1 MVRGSDSIF
10 GSVMSAKG
18 PAKGTATIQRLL
30 EERRKYESW
39 MARLRSAAD
48 ATPAPVRERVEADYE
63 ARLQAVNE
71 ELKVHAEAARQLIAQ
86 RQEMVAELRSREQ
99 AAAERLAEGELRH
112 TVGEYDDEQ
121 WAQFRKD
128 ALAELVA
135 VREELHEVE
144 ADLHQLE
151 EVNAMVLAPPVS
163 ATTPAKVAPAPP
175 TPAPS
180 PNRGS
185 EKAAARVGPPPR
197 PKPEPARDKKP
208 VAVDELAF
216 IKSVTDDQTPPRRVS
231 GAQFQPAET
240 SAAPAR
246 GGAEEPLLEART
258 EQSAPRTLKCP
269 ECGTMNMPTEWYCE
283 QCGAELAA
291 L

>member
-1 MVRGSDSIF
+1 
-10 GSVMSAKG
+10 MSAKG

-39 MARLRSAAD
+39 IARLHSAAD
-48 ATPAPVRERVEADYE
+48 ATPAAVRERVEADYT

-86 RQEMVAELRSREQ
+86 RQETVTELRSREQ
-99 AAAERLAEGELRH
+99 AAAERLSEGELRH

-144 ADLHQLE
+144 GSLHELE
-151 EVNAMVLAPPVS
+151 DVNAMVLAAPTQPPS
-163 ATTPAKVAPAPP
+163 PAPAQSPAPAPP
-175 TPAPS
+175 APAAPDRA
-180 PNRGS
+180 P
-185 EKAAARVGPPPR
+185 ARVGSPPR
-197 PKPEPARDKKP
+197 PRPEPAREKQP
-208 VAVDELAF
+208 AAVDELAF
-216 IKSVTDDQTPPRRVS
+216 IKSVTDDRSPGPRRIS
-231 GAQFQPAET
+231 GAQFQPSEP
-240 SAAPAR
+240 AAPPAR
-246 GGAEEPLLEART
+246 NTDEPLLEARPESST
-258 EQSAPRTLKCP
+258 PRTLKCP

>member
-1 MVRGSDSIF
+1 
-10 GSVMSAKG
+10 MSAKG

-30 EERRKYESW
+30 DERRKYESW
-39 MARLRSAAD
+39 IARLRSAAD
-48 ATPAPVRERVEADYE
+48 ASAAPVRERVEADYA
-63 ARLQAVNE
+63 ARMKAVDE
-71 ELKVHAEAARQLIAQ
+71 ELKVHAEAARQLIAE
-86 RQEMVAELRSREQ
+86 RQEAVTDLRAREQ
-99 AAAERLAEGELRH
+99 SAAERLAEGELRH

-135 VREELHEVE
+135 VREELQELE

-151 EVNAMVLAPPVS
+151 EVNALVS
-163 ATTPAKVAPAPP
+163 APPAPP
-175 TPAPS
+175 PPPPPPPAPPPAAEKPS
-180 PNRGS
+180 P
-185 EKAAARVGPPPR
+185 KVGPPPR
-197 PKPEPARDKKP
+197 PAPKPEGARDKK

-216 IKSVTDDQTPPRRVS
+216 IKSVTDDDRVPSPRRAS
-231 GAQFQPAET
+231 GAQFQPLE
-240 SAAPAR
+240 PANPQPPPR
-246 GGAEEPLLEART
+246 GNSGSGDEPLLETKADT
-258 EQSAPRTLKCP
+258 GAPRTLKCP

>member
-1 MVRGSDSIF
+1 
-10 GSVMSAKG
+10 MSAKG

-30 EERRKYESW
+30 DERRKYESW
-39 MARLRSAAD
+39 LARLRSAAD
-48 ATPAPVRERVEADYE
+48 ASAAPVRERVEADYT
-63 ARLQAVNE
+63 ARLKAVDE
-71 ELKVHAEAARQLIAQ
+71 ELKVHAEAARQLIAE
-86 RQEMVAELRSREQ
+86 RYETVTELRSREQ

-135 VREELHEVE
+135 VREELQELE
-144 ADLHQLE
+144 ADLRQLE
-151 EVNAMVLAPPVS
+151 EVNALVS
-163 ATTPAKVAPAPP
+163 GTPAASVPPPPPPPPAAPV
-175 TPAPS
+175 TEKPS
-180 PNRGS
+180 P
-185 EKAAARVGPPPR
+185 RVGPPPR
-197 PKPEPARDKKP
+197 PAPKAEPPREKK

-216 IKSVTDDQTPPRRVS
+216 IKSVTDDDRVPSPRRAS
-231 GAQFQPAET
+231 GAQFQPPEPVT
-240 SAAPAR
+240 PTPPR
-246 GGAEEPLLEART
+246 GNSGGDEPLLEQKADAG
-258 EQSAPRTLKCP
+258 APRTLKCP

>member
-1 MVRGSDSIF
+1 
-10 GSVMSAKG
+10 MSAKG

-30 EERRKYESW
+30 DERRKYESW
-39 MARLRSAAD
+39 IARLRSAAD
-48 ATPAPVRERVEADYE
+48 ASAAPVRERVEADYS
-63 ARLQAVNE
+63 ARMKAVDE
-71 ELKVHAEAARQLIAQ
+71 ELKVHAEAARQLIAE
-86 RQEMVAELRSREQ
+86 RTEAVADLRAREQ

-135 VREELHEVE
+135 VREELQELE

-151 EVNAMVLAPPVS
+151 EVNALVAAPAAPP
-163 ATTPAKVAPAPP
+163 PPAPP
-175 TPAPS
+175 APPPPPPPPPPAAAEKPS
-180 PNRGS
+180 P
-185 EKAAARVGPPPR
+185 RVGSPPR
-197 PKPEPARDKKP
+197 PAPKAEPPRDKK

-216 IKSVTDDQTPPRRVS
+216 IKSVTDDDRVPSPRRAS
-231 GAQFQPAET
+231 GAQFQPVE
-240 SAAPAR
+240 PMNPVPPPR
-246 GGAEEPLLEART
+246 GNSGGDEPLMEGKAD
-258 EQSAPRTLKCP
+258 SGAPRTLKCP

>member
-1 MVRGSDSIF
+1 
-10 GSVMSAKG
+10 MSAKG

-30 EERRKYESW
+30 DERRKYESW
-39 MARLRSAAD
+39 ITRLRSAAD
-48 ATPAPVRERVEADYE
+48 ASAAPVRERVEADYA
-63 ARLQAVNE
+63 ARMKAVDE
-71 ELKVHAEAARQLIAQ
+71 ELKVHAEAARQLIAE
-86 RQEMVAELRSREQ
+86 RHEAVTDLRAREQ
-99 AAAERLAEGELRH
+99 SAAERLAEGELRH

-135 VREELHEVE
+135 VREELQELE

-151 EVNAMVLAPPVS
+151 EVNALVSAPP
-163 ATTPAKVAPAPP
+163 ADAPPPAPP
-175 TPAPS
+175 PPPPPPAPPAVEKPS
-180 PNRGS
+180 P
-185 EKAAARVGPPPR
+185 RVGPPPR
-197 PKPEPARDKKP
+197 PAPKPEAPRDKK

-216 IKSVTDDQTPPRRVS
+216 IKSVTDDDRVPSPRRAS
-231 GAQFQPAET
+231 GAQFQPVEPMNP
-240 SAAPAR
+240 APPR
-246 GGAEEPLLEART
+246 GNSGGDEPLLEQKAD
-258 EQSAPRTLKCP
+258 SGAPRTLKCP

>member
-1 MVRGSDSIF
+1 
-10 GSVMSAKG
+10 MSAKG

-30 EERRKYESW
+30 DERRKYESW
-39 MARLRSAAD
+39 IARLRSAAD
-48 ATPAPVRERVEADYE
+48 ASAAPVRERVEADYA
-63 ARLQAVNE
+63 ARMKAVDE
-71 ELKVHAEAARQLIAQ
+71 ELKVHAEAARQLIAE
-86 RQEMVAELRSREQ
+86 RQEAVTDLRAREQ
-99 AAAERLAEGELRH
+99 SAAERLAEGELRH

-135 VREELHEVE
+135 VREELQELE

-151 EVNAMVLAPPVS
+151 EVNALVAAPP
-163 ATTPAKVAPAPP
+163 AAPPPPPPAPP
-175 TPAPS
+175 PPPPPPPAAAPAAEKPS
-180 PNRGS
+180 P
-185 EKAAARVGPPPR
+185 RVGSPPR
-197 PKPEPARDKKP
+197 PAPKSEPPRDKK

-216 IKSVTDDQTPPRRVS
+216 IKSVTDDDRVPSPRRAS
-231 GAQFQPAET
+231 GAQFQPVEPMNP
-240 SAAPAR
+240 APPPR
-246 GGAEEPLLEART
+246 GNSGADEPLLEQKAD
-258 EQSAPRTLKCP
+258 SGAPRTLKCP